1 MSALSPEQTLVLA
14 AIERFMNDAD
24 LAGAAPD
31 GRDGDVL
38 EAILRTL
45 LLVLPLQEIEAA
57 LEELLSRAT
66 DRLDDDTQLVL
77 EALLMALDHDD
88 EQTLLDQLLAEQA
101 TRVERN
107 AQQPHR
113 LLVWD
118 SDRDRDLLELEL
130 PELLDQYPCHGEQA
144 RWRPDDVV
152 ALLESKAQQW
162 RRTMVALEVLREH
175 PAAHPSAGTVL
186 LVVPRPEHAPLEQ
199 ADLTIGLNR
208 SAGARPTS

>member
-1 MSALSPEQTLVLA
+1 MSAPSLEQTLLLA
-14 AIERFMNDAD
+14 AIKRLMDNPD
-24 LAGAAPD
+24 LAGATAD
-31 GRDGDVL
+31 GRDGDEL

-45 LLVLPLQEIEAA
+45 LLVLPLPEIEAA
-57 LEELLSRAT
+57 LGDLLSRAAE
-66 DRLDDDTQLVL
+66 RLDDEPQLVL
-77 EALLMALDHDD
+77 EALLMALNRDDD
-88 EQTLLDQLLAEQA
+88 ETLLDQLLAEQA

-113 LLVWD
+113 LLIWD
-118 SDRDRDLLELEL
+118 SDRDRELLELEL
-130 PELLDQYPCHGEQA
+130 PELLEQYPCHGEQA

-162 RRTMVALEVLREH
+162 RRTMVALEVLRQH

-208 SAGARPTS
+208 SAAARPSS